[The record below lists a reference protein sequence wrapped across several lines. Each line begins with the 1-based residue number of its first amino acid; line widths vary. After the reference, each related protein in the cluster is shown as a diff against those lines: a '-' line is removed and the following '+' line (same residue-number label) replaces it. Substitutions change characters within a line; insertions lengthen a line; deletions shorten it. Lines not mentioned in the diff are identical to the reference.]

1 MRRGDTGEVEV
12 SNELSSPPH
21 LVSFEWRPD
30 EDDGSHGGDHVIGRD
45 MLHLNRGGGRGNVPI
60 SSTNLTADVQL
71 HINQYRL
78 NTDALSAL
86 CECSD
91 WWMVG
96 FQTPGLHSFYWPPKN
111 VFGGRDQFLQWKQ
124 PLLFLSRL
132 SHIIKVSIIKPDA
145 GVSGELSWLY
155 CCPNTDVVLHTPLFF
170 FFFLLSISIWC
181 ELSSFRCQQLLPYK
195 KKTHFLDLCF
205 SCYLF

>member
-1 MRRGDTGEVEV
+1 MRRGYWGSEV
-12 SNELSSPPH
+12 SNELISPPY

-45 MLHLNRGGGRGNVPI
+45 MLHLSRRKVPI

-78 NTDALSAL
+78 NTDALSPL

-124 PLLFLSRL
+124 PLLFLSLL
-132 SHIIKVSIIKPDA
+132 SHIIKASIIKPDA
-145 GVSGELSWLY
+145 GVSGELSWLH
-155 CCPNTDVVLHTPLFF
+155 CCPNTDVALHTLLFF
-170 FFFLLSISIWC
+170 C
-181 ELSSFRCQQLLPYK
+181 
-195 KKTHFLDLCF
+195 
-205 SCYLF
+205 